1 MRARH
6 VAGLQL
12 EALLDPDGSPWQGAR
27 AEPLR
32 LMGTPLG
39 LQPTPAIQVA
49 WAGKKIGAV
58 DRVAV
63 SAIHDGTL
71 LAFRLEWSDPT
82 ENRETVDTVAFPDAA
97 AVVLP
102 SAPGSPLITMGAPG
116 AAVNAWYWRADEDAG
131 RHVVAE
137 GIGTSRTLDREL
149 VSGRGVW
156 KGGRWRIVLARALRI
171 RTDEAVAQLEP
182 GKSTQFGVAV
192 WDGGSKERAGI
203 KAFSGDWLPLALD
216 GLPSARR

>member
-1 MRARH
+1 MQA
-6 VAGLQL
+6 VYVSGASL
-12 EALLDPDGSPWQGAR
+12 EALLEPDGAPWRSAR
-27 AEPLR
+27 GERVALT
-32 LMGTPLG
+32 GTPAG
-39 LQPTPAIQVA
+39 MQPTEAVRVA
-49 WAGKKIGAV
+49 WTGKQIGAV
-58 DRVAV
+58 HGVEVA
-63 SAIHDGTL
+63 ALHTGEL
-71 LAFRLEWSDPT
+71 LAFRLAWDDPREDRVPGDPT
-82 ENRETVDTVAFPDAA
+82 AFADGASILLPAA
-97 AVVLP
+97 AG
-102 SAPGSPLITMGAPG
+102 APLVTMGAPG